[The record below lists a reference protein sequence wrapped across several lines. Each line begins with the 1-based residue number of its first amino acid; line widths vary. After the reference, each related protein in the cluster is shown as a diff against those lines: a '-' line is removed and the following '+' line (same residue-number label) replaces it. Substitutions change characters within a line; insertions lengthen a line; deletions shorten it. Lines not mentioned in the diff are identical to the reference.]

1 MEMAERAETEYTES
15 GTFWD
20 SPRRGKTKNKSKK
33 DKCLKK
39 DKTHRT
45 EVKEAGI
52 EKKKK
57 TKKSKGKQKKKKK
70 GEVALGLQ
78 DSYFIFEGNSAPNP
92 AIKPMKSGG
101 KSTVKFAVEHCI
113 QKQEPVPVV
122 SDSVKV
128 PKKKAQRKKK
138 VAFDLFPDYIQAKQ
152 PKVVKCCTSTTKDK
166 AKDTFHWESPKSD
179 NEINFSG
186 TYQWGE
192 GQGNG
197 TEYGKG
203 QDNSQSTAED
213 ANSEDLFITQ
223 KKFRVL
229 TSSDHSSSG
238 GTGEANTTTVPRHTK
253 SLVEPKEEPLL
264 WKSIS
269 EAATQTENFFTSQI
283 STFLRFHQSCGAAEC
298 SEQPTDLSLPNR
310 MRAEMGLHPPSSH
323 RKANEEET
331 SPPLGQKSTDTT
343 SSEENDPFWRCKSQV
358 KAVQM
363 RLNESF
369 FFKMKGEG
377 QSPRPQSPLMKL
389 TQARGGK
396 KTKK

>member
-1 MEMAERAETEYTES
+1 MEMDERAETEYTES
-15 GTFWD
+15 DTFWD
-20 SPRRGKTKNKSKK
+20 SPKRGKKIKKSKK

-45 EVKEAGI
+45 ELKEAGI
-52 EKKKK
+52 EEKKK
-57 TKKSKGKQKKKKK
+57 TKKAKGNRMKKKK
-70 GEVALGLQ
+70 GKVVLGLQ
-78 DSYFIFEGNSAPNP
+78 DSYFLFKGNSAPNSP
-92 AIKPMKSGG
+92 IKPIKSRG
-101 KSTVKFAVEHCI
+101 KSTVKFAVKHYI

-138 VAFDLFPDYIQAKQ
+138 VAFDLFPDYIRAKH
-152 PKVVKCCTSTTKDK
+152 PEVVKCCTSTTKD
-166 AKDTFHWESPKSD
+166 TFPWESPKSD

-192 GQGNG
+192 GQENG

-203 QDNSQSTAED
+203 QTNSQSTAED

-223 KKFRVL
+223 KRFRVL

-238 GTGEANTTTVPRHTK
+238 GTGEANTTKLARHTK
-253 SLVEPKEEPLL
+253 SLIEPKEEPLL
-264 WKSIS
+264 WKSTY
-269 EAATQTENFFTSQI
+269 ETATQTENFFTSEI

-298 SEQPTDLSLPNR
+298 SEQPTDLSFPNR
-310 MRAEMGLHPPSSH
+310 MRAEMGIHPPSSQ

-331 SPPLGQKSTDTT
+331 SLPLGQKSDTT

-369 FFKMKGEG
+369 FFKMKGDG

-389 TQARGGK
+389 TQACGGK

>member
-15 GTFWD
+15 DTFCD
-20 SPRRGKTKNKSKK
+20 SPRRGKKKKSKK

-39 DKTHRT
+39 NKTHRT
-45 EVKEAGI
+45 ELKDTCI
-52 EKKKK
+52 EEKKK
-57 TKKSKGKQKKKKK
+57 TKKAKGTRKKKKK
-70 GEVALGLQ
+70 GKVALGLQ
-78 DSYFIFEGNSAPNP
+78 DSYFLFEGNSAPNSP
-92 AIKPMKSGG
+92 IKPIKSRG
-101 KSTVKFAVEHCI
+101 KSTVKFAVKHYI
-113 QKQEPVPVV
+113 KKQEPVLVV
-122 SDSVKV
+122 SDLVKV

-152 PKVVKCCTSTTKDK
+152 PEVVKCCTSTTKD
-166 AKDTFHWESPKSD
+166 TFPWESPKSD
-179 NEINFSG
+179 NESNFSG
-186 TYQWGE
+186 TYQCGE
-192 GQGNG
+192 GQEQG

-203 QDNSQSTAED
+203 QTNSQSTAED

-238 GTGEANTTTVPRHTK
+238 GTGEANTTKLARHTK
-253 SLVEPKEEPLL
+253 SLIEPKEELL
-264 WKSIS
+264 WKSTS
-269 EAATQTENFFTSQI
+269 ETATQTENFFTSEI

-310 MRAEMGLHPPSSH
+310 TRAEMGIHPPSKK
-323 RKANEEET
+323 KANEEET
-331 SPPLGQKSTDTT
+331 SPPLGQKSDTT

-389 TQARGGK
+389 TQACGRK